1 MKHLFCVKKIVV
13 PNRAP
18 IKTLQIHWLVKR
30 WRGGRHIITDQRKNR
45 KERSPTFFLFALY
58 FFSWFP
64 PHCFPYHS
72 CMVDFL
78 LFPLLKSY
86 FLPISLHPSP
96 PLSLFNCC
104 PAPIPPSYNLVFFG
118 SLISCSNKH
127 TGPQDT
133 SRKLLN
139 VITAESGLHAIY
151 RGLCMCYGL
160 VCSMVVCVKCCGEER
175 QTTVFWVFL
184 LSTLPRM
191 LSFWFSLRFECVCQ
205 QYTEKLTQFSW
216 NSVER
221 SWHGPRKNKLKFGAD
236 QNHRADTLIIFIFLP
251 DWGHLA
257 LAK

>member
-1 MKHLFCVKKIVV
+1 
-13 PNRAP
+13 
-18 IKTLQIHWLVKR
+18 
-30 WRGGRHIITDQRKNR
+30 
-45 KERSPTFFLFALY
+45 
-58 FFSWFP
+58 
-64 PHCFPYHS
+64 
-72 CMVDFL
+72 MVDFL

-205 QYTEKLTQFSW
+205 QYTEKLTQFS
-216 NSVER
+216 
-221 SWHGPRKNKLKFGAD
+221 
-236 QNHRADTLIIFIFLP
+236 
-251 DWGHLA
+251 
-257 LAK
+257 